1 MLLTNELCCLYVWLR
16 VHCVKVCA
24 LLSLICVRGEKQ
36 LFHGVLIGYGANRI
50 FDWTIMC
57 LQTFRAK

>member
-1 MLLTNELCCLYVWLR
+1 MLLTNELCSLYVWLR

-36 LFHGVLIGYGANRI
+36 LFFMGCQSAMVQI
-50 FDWTIMC
+50 
-57 LQTFRAK
+57 